1 MEDFIKSIRRNSIQR
16 IAAICYI
23 IKDEKTLM
31 IDRIKEPFKGF
42 LVAPGGKQEE
52 GEAIEDCI
60 KREIIEE
67 TGLIIKNPELKVV
80 TTEIGPDNYNWILF
94 IYVCRQS
101 SGEVKESDEGKLT
114 WIDINSLKYERLSKI
129 DKEILPY
136 VFSDNKYIMYLKYDN
151 NKNCTMESVEKLNG
165 DRKCDVW
172 I

>member
-1 MEDFIKSIRRNSIQR
+1 MEAFIKSIRRNPIQR

-52 GEAIEDCI
+52 EEAIEDCI

-80 TTEIGPDNYNWILF
+80 TTEIGPENYNWILF
-94 IYVCRQS
+94 IYVCRQF
-101 SGEVKESDEGKLT
+101 SGEVKESNEGKLT
-114 WIDINSLKYERLSKI
+114 WIDIESLKDERLSKI

-136 VFSDNKYIMYLKYDN
+136 VFSENKYIMYLKYDN
-151 NKNCTMESVEKLNG
+151 NKNCTIESVEVING
-165 DRKCDVW
+165 DRESD